1 MLLRLLLL
9 LILPTPTYPQTLSLL
24 SPTSVLP
31 TPFFHLSL
39 KYTLPHN
46 ASLDLVLCD
55 TITITSNYHIE
66 EDRNVIMQCHTRA
79 QGVATSHIPE
89 EFMSSMA
96 DWKGSFGYEG
106 IYNDE
111 VRGMYAK
118 IVDISPYLPAS
129 DYHGAITVDIW
140 ATISLYDSNQPGKV
154 KLLAEVGT
162 TLILTGLTE
171 VQSTTSFVSLSNFP
185 QPLIIDTFTYMD
197 NPAMLYL
204 RLATHNATVDLFV
217 IIEGSTTHTGN
228 PSPSNIHSDYWG
240 YGDKVVHKTVNF
252 DAVMHDTDTADGD
265 TADSGSKARER
276 ILRDVSALQRLPN
289 NCVPS
294 PAVANTPTY
303 QTRRSEHPH
312 VPNPPLTRHLPPPS
326 GHRPPS
332 RCSPRDAL
340 PRPSALV
347 RVRANKRLGRDSLPV
362 HSLINRRYHV
372 ATQLHPVTQPATVAP
387 LHVGL
392 PRRTLLQRDGRESIV
407 GYHREGGGGRGEK
420 GQVGKRRDDVAKVY

>member
-1 MLLRLLLL
+1 M
-9 LILPTPTYPQTLSLL
+9 
-24 SPTSVLP
+24 
-31 TPFFHLSL
+31 
-39 KYTLPHN
+39 
-46 ASLDLVLCD
+46 DLVLCD

-265 TADSGSKARER
+265 SADSGSKARER

-303 QTRRSEHPH
+303 QTRRSPA
-312 VPNPPLTRHLPPPS
+312 TSPPPQVTAPLVDVALATRFPD
-326 GHRPPS
+326 HPPS
-332 RCSPRDAL
+332 SVYVLISDLDEILSPYILSSTVATMSQHNYTLSLNLLQWHLYTLDYLVAPFFNGTGESQSWGIIGKEGAVVVRKDKLGNDATMW
-340 PRPSALV
+340 
-347 RVRANKRLGRDSLPV
+347 
-362 HSLINRRYHV
+362 RRYIREMERGGERGAAGAGMCFI
-372 ATQLHPVTQPATVAP
+372 AT
-387 LHVGL
+387 
-392 PRRTLLQRDGRESIV
+392 RRQSRHSRAG
-407 GYHREGGGGRGEK
+407 
-420 GQVGKRRDDVAKVY
+420 